1 MGKYTSGGKIKT
13 TTVVGNAAVGFH
25 DVDGGVNIIIDDAG
39 HTGAYHPSGALRV
52 NSGSGATYQ
61 DASGAVYTG
70 RMLGPGR

>member
-39 HTGAYHPSGALRV
+39 HTGAYHPSQQLLLSIRLPMVAGTAAQAFSRQQ
-52 NSGSGATYQ
+52 A
-61 DASGAVYTG
+61 AIH
-70 RMLGPGR
+70 R